1 MASRIERDAW
11 SWIAYLSVSFHHF
24 PFLSCSFQS
33 FGGWVNGQIVINGK
47 EGTNKHAHTHMQTYS
62 HYNIDLLQICSNFLL
77 LYYFSAPLEQA
88 WHIFKMSFTP
98 QGIFSR
104 QKKVKVFIFYKCK
117 VSMLVCQEREGS
129 QILSLWG
136 NDPMFVWKWSNC
148 CGEMIQKLY
157 GNFAWL
163 EVLIIGYKK
172 VPKNMYISLLKTTFL
187 CWSIFT
193 YSLEKNITQPLDHF
207 PTMIGSPNNH
217 WIISICDPSLSG

>member
-1 MASRIERDAW
+1 
-11 SWIAYLSVSFHHF
+11 
-24 PFLSCSFQS
+24 
-33 FGGWVNGQIVINGK
+33 
-47 EGTNKHAHTHMQTYS
+47 
-62 HYNIDLLQICSNFLL
+62 
-77 LYYFSAPLEQA
+77 
-88 WHIFKMSFTP
+88 
-98 QGIFSR
+98 
-104 QKKVKVFIFYKCK
+104 

-187 CWSIFT
+187 CWLILTHF
-193 YSLEKNITQPLDHF
+193 LEKKTLH
-207 PTMIGSPNNH
+207 NH
-217 WIISICDPSLSG
+217 WIISPQWLDHHITIGSFLSVTLLLSG